1 MVRETLCSLVA
12 HLRRLLIIDD
22 DEAMR
27 DVFRSR
33 LEESYEVIDTG
44 DPEQGI
50 ALALEHKPDAIL
62 LDLLMPKF
70 SGFELCQT
78 LGALSF
84 TQPIPVF
91 IFSGEAATKYA
102 TFCKNLGAAGYFE
115 KPVNFDQLK
124 SSLTSILDGKRPELR
139 SSVRIRLSV
148 GLKLRGVDEKGVPFE
163 FSAVTDN
170 ISANGFLCNCPV
182 PLANGAVVNV
192 FLEHEGEKF
201 AGVARAVRAEFR
213 DARYPRY
220 GFCFVEKPVEWILR

>member
-1 MVRETLCSLVA
+1 M
-12 HLRRLLIIDD
+12 RRLLIIDD
-22 DEAMR
+22 DDATRE
-27 DVFRSR
+27 VFRAR
-33 LEESYEVIDTG
+33 LQDTYELIDTG

-84 TQPIPVF
+84 TQRIPVF
-91 IFSGEAATKYA
+91 IFSGEAATKYG
-102 TFCKNLGAAGYFE
+102 TFCKNLGASGYFE
-115 KPVNFDQLK
+115 KPVDFDQLK
-124 SSLTSILDGKRPELR
+124 SSLASVLEGKRPELR

-148 GLKLRGVDEKGVPFE
+148 GLRLHGVDDEGAPFE

-170 ISANGFLCNCPV
+170 ISADGFLCNCPV
-182 PLANGAVVNV
+182 SLAKDAVVNV
-192 FLEHEGEKF
+192 FLGDDGGKF

-213 DARYPRY
+213 DVHYPRY
-220 GFCFVEKPVEWILR
+220 GFRFVEKPVEWILR